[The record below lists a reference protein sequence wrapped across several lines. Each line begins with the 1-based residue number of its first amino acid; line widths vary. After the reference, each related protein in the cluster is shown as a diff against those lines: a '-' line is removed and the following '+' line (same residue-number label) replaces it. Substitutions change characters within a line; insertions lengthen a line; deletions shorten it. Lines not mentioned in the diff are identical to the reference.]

1 MNDLIAIA
9 ASTAGALSLTWA
21 TYEIRGYVARRRR
34 HGAPRAPG
42 YGRMRIALYA
52 GLATVGA
59 MLGLAIGAWLGR

>member
-1 MNDLIAIA
+1 VTDLFAIA

-21 TYEIRGYVARRRR
+21 AYEVHGYLARRRR

-42 YGRMRIALYA
+42 YGRMRIALFA

-59 MLGLAIGAWLGR
+59 VLGMAVGAWLLS